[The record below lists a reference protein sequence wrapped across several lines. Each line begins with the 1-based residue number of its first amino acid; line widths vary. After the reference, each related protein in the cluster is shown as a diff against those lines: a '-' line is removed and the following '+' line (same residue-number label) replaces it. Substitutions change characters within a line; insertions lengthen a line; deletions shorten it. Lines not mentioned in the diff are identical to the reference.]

1 MNWNLLLMIDLK
13 LSTHKEQLPPR
24 KLKFLHFQL
33 TKHNLQ
39 LINFCPQICN
49 LQLVILFPA
58 RKINLQLVK
67 LLFAFRKKE
76 LATSKFVSLQ
86 LQLTTRNSQLA
97 TRKLYNRKLEN

>member
-13 LSTHKEQLPPR
+13 LSTHKEQLAPR
-24 KLKFLHFQL
+24 KIKFLNFQL
-33 TKHNLQ
+33 TKH
-39 LINFCPQICN
+39 N